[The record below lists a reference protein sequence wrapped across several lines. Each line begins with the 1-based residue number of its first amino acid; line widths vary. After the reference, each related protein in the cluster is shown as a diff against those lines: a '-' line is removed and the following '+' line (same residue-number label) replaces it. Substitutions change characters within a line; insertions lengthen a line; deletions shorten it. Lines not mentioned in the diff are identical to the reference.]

1 MTRYRFKEVVMEQLL
16 REIIEGQK
24 AYKINKAKPYTFQV
38 SRGKGTK
45 LYLTKRID
53 LLREQLLNIKK
64 GLQTM
69 KYIELT
75 GKCKTCMGCNLL
87 EITFFRGKNECEN
100 YVKANDSGLDLC
112 WKILKGEQL
121 KI

>member
-1 MTRYRFKEVVMEQLL
+1 
-16 REIIEGQK
+16 
-24 AYKINKAKPYTFQV
+24 
-38 SRGKGTK
+38 
-45 LYLTKRID
+45 
-53 LLREQLLNIKK
+53 
-64 GLQTM
+64 M

-87 EITFFRGKNECEN
+87 ELQFFKGKNECEN

-121 KI
+121 KIR

>member
-1 MTRYRFKEVVMEQLL
+1 
-16 REIIEGQK
+16 
-24 AYKINKAKPYTFQV
+24 
-38 SRGKGTK
+38 
-45 LYLTKRID
+45 
-53 LLREQLLNIKK
+53 
-64 GLQTM
+64 M

-87 EITFFRGKNECEN
+87 ELQFFKGKNECEN

-112 WKILKGEQL
+112 KKILQGSQIKL